1 MIATVNVGNEK
12 RYVKLS
18 VEPGWADVAA
28 EQR

>member
-12 RYVKLS
+12 RSAAVARLMDY
-18 VEPGWADVAA
+18 ADDVV